1 LQPPALVRITTPL
14 ERWHDRGGQEQA
26 MKMMNGDRDAH
37 ARGHPL
43 VVAVGLGLLLA
54 AAVAGA
60 LWLLAGRSELVE
72 RPPEPDPEAVA
83 QAPAGAPG
91 VPAPPVRAQ
100 PPRFFRAPREV
111 KPFGPALGKETP
123 FDPQELL
130 PPERFRRSSRRV
142 RDARL
147 NALIAEA
154 NLDSSQTQKLLE
166 FTESTN
172 KQVDQAYNEIVL
184 PRIPSTDPAAR
195 EQARVAFLRSLT
207 ALTRSYDGLLAELGP
222 RAQNAARSMG
232 LDLTNLLTPEQGYQ
246 LRSFLKRF
254 GSKQEMDPP
263 ATAPATNM

>member
-1 LQPPALVRITTPL
+1 
-14 ERWHDRGGQEQA
+14 
-26 MKMMNGDRDAH
+26 MKMMNGGGEAH
-37 ARGHPL
+37 AHGHSL
-43 VVAVGLGLLLA
+43 VVTVGLGLLLA

-60 LWLLAGRSELVE
+60 FWLLTGRSAMVE
-72 RPPEPDPEAVA
+72 SPPELDPEAVA
-83 QAPAGAPG
+83 PAPAGAPG

-100 PPRFFRAPREV
+100 PPRFSRAPREV
-111 KPFGPALGKETP
+111 ERLDPALGKETP

-166 FTESTN
+166 FAESTN

-184 PRIPSTDPAAR
+184 PRIPRTDPAGR
-195 EQARVAFLRSLT
+195 EEARVAFLRSLT
-207 ALTRSYDGLLAELGP
+207 ALTRSYDRLLAELGP

-254 GSKQEMDPP
+254 GSKHEMDPP
-263 ATAPATNM
+263 ATPPETSM